1 MIRAMFMVTSA
12 VESRFGIYSPQQR
25 LDQTLA
31 TIANL
36 RDRVPGCQIV
46 LSEVSGNGLQSRYE
60 EQLMD
65 AVDVFL
71 DFTNNTEVRGIYNEP
86 RWYDNWDVVKNLTE
100 LTTFP
105 QALHQVLQADLLGDV
120 DRIFKM
126 SGRYLLNDKF
136 DLSYYEH
143 SEVANKVVIGKSV
156 PSQFPVQVTGLQ
168 MQYMCR
174 LLSWPTHMQE
184 DMISYYLTGCN
195 YMKDRMMVGG
205 YADIEHCLY
214 YAIPKN
220 LVHEV
225 DEVGVY
231 GNIAPNGHPIVN

>member
-1 MIRAMFMVTSA
+1 MFMVTSA
-12 VESRFGIYSPQQR
+12 VESRFGVYTPAQR
-25 LDQTLA
+25 LEQTLA
-31 TIANL
+31 TISNL
-36 RDRVPGCQIV
+36 RKQVPGCQIV
-46 LSEVSGNGLQSRYE
+46 LSEVSGNGLQSQFE
-60 EQLMD
+60 DALMD

-105 QALHQVLQADLLGDV
+105 QALHQVIQAGMLSDV
-120 DRIFKM
+120 DRVFKM

-136 DLSYYEH
+136 DPVFYEKE
-143 SEVANKVVIGKSV
+143 EVANKVVIGRAV
-156 PSQFPVQVTGLQ
+156 PSQFPPQVTGLS

-174 LLSWPTHMQE
+174 LLSWPSHMQE
-184 DMISYYLTGCN
+184 DMISYYINGCN
-195 YMKDRMMVGG
+195 YMKDRMMMGG

-214 YAIPKN
+214 YAIPKD
-220 LVHEV
+220 LVYEV

-231 GNIAPNGHPIVN
+231 GNIAPNGAPIIN